1 MLADSPRCWPLLLL
15 ATSTLAV
22 FAPLPAAP
30 SARPD
35 SILRDV
41 AVMPGDVMLD
51 EPGEGPR
58 ELLRYGIPHDLQ
70 VDFRVELRDAASYVV
85 VTGQCTLGQAPLLD
99 KLEADCTV
107 ERVILGPRELARMW
121 IYATID
127 RRGQATSLRARHDPR
142 LSHALADQ
150 IAVAL
155 VRFEPLPEQAVGA
168 GAVWQETA
176 LVTQGTAQVART
188 RRVSLVASHGSTIE
202 LRTTTTDAGGD
213 QGDLVELRASGVE
226 ERTFD
231 LATFRDHLGASRSG
245 IITTRGPRTEPV
257 VSSLVRSTD
266 PGP

>member
-1 MLADSPRCWPLLLL
+1 MLADSPRCSPLLLL

-22 FAPLPAAP
+22 FARLPAP
-30 SARPD
+30 SAAPD

-51 EPGEGPR
+51 EPGEAPR

-70 VDFRVELRDAASYVV
+70 VDFRVELRDAASRAV
-85 VTGQCTLGQAPLLD
+85 VTGQCTLGRAPRLD
-99 KLEADCTV
+99 QLEADCAV

-121 IYATID
+121 VHATID
-127 RRGQATSLRARHDPR
+127 RRGQATSLRVRHDPR

-150 IAVAL
+150 VAVAL
-155 VRFEPLPEQAVGA
+155 GRFEPLPEGPVGA

-188 RRVSLVASHGSTIE
+188 RRVSLVASHGRTIE

-213 QGDLVELRASGVE
+213 QGDLVELLARGVE
-226 ERTFD
+226 QRTLD

-257 VSSLVRSTD
+257 VSGLERSTD
-266 PGP
+266 PAP